1 MNLDR
6 IFGGGDGLKKKLI
19 SAAKRIEVH
28 KREVTSLRLRLE
40 YRRQSLFEKVV
51 RSIENKDEDSAKVF
65 SVEHTELAKVL
76 KVVKVSELALT
87 QIIVRIESIRD
98 VGDVYA
104 NMNEAFKIMKGINN
118 SVSGV
123 VPTLENATEEVNATL
138 SETLTDL
145 GNLSSSVSLDVKH
158 ENGQELLE
166 KAKLFAEEKVLEM
179 NEGIP
184 SSVLSASGDSL
195 LDKARRVA
203 VLTTG
208 EVSNEDDFQLT
219 MLSKP
224 NGKKPIDEKVYEYIM
239 NNNQRL
245 NVVNAAATLDLPV
258 EEVEKSVFKL
268 VSEGKLTKKGHTYQN
283 GEKNRVKK
291 KKPTAVWFIVV
302 ILMGIIG
309 GLLGYAVLKN
319 DHPKM
324 ANGLLFIGAFITLLA
339 LIILF

>member
-1 MNLDR
+1 MNLDRIR
-6 IFGGGDGLKKKLI
+6 IFGGGDGVKKKLI

-40 YRRQSLFEKVV
+40 NRRQSLFEKVV
-51 RSIENKDEDSAKVF
+51 RSIENKEEDSAKVF

-87 QIIVRIESIRD
+87 QIIIRIESIRD
-98 VGDVYA
+98 VGDVYS
-104 NMNEAFKIMKGINN
+104 NMNEAFKIMKSVNS

-145 GNLSSSVSLDVKH
+145 GNLSSSVSLDVQH

-166 KAKLFAEEKVLEM
+166 KAKLYAEEKVLEM

-184 SSVLSASGDSL
+184 SSILSASGDSL

-203 VLTTG
+203 VLATG
-208 EVSNEDDFQLT
+208 EVSDEDDFQLT

-239 NNNQRL
+239 HNNQRL
-245 NVVNAAATLDLPV
+245 NVVNAAATLDLPA
-258 EEVEKSVFKL
+258 EEVEKSIFKL
-268 VSEGKLTKKGHTYQN
+268 VSEGKLKPPHT
-283 GEKNRVKK
+283 EK
-291 KKPTAVWFIVV
+291 
-302 ILMGIIG
+302 
-309 GLLGYAVLKN
+309 
-319 DHPKM
+319 
-324 ANGLLFIGAFITLLA
+324 
-339 LIILF
+339 